1 MSKVTI
7 LQQPALEC
15 QDDVNQLLERNG
27 SGGRAR
33 PADLFFTA
41 YVGSKLVGC
50 VRYCVEFQTPLLR
63 TMMIDEEYR
72 RQSIGQQLMD
82 ECVRFFDTNNIRNV
96 YILPYVHLEDFYR
109 KVGFKRV
116 DAEFAPDFL
125 FQRLSAYNGPMGIK
139 MICMKR
145 Q

>member
-1 MSKVTI
+1 MPKITI

-15 QDDVNQLLERNG
+15 QDDVNNLLERNG
-27 SGGRAR
+27 SSGRAR
-33 PADLFFTA
+33 PTDLFFTA
-41 YVGSKLVGC
+41 YLDSKLVGC

-63 TMMIDEEYR
+63 TMMVDEKHRGQAIGKKLIDECIQYLDKN
-72 RQSIGQQLMD
+72 G
-82 ECVRFFDTNNIRNV
+82 IRNV
-96 YILPYVHLEDFYR
+96 YILPYVHLENFYR
-109 KVGFKRV
+109 KVGFQKV

-125 FQRLSAYNGPMGIK
+125 FQRLSAYNGPTGIK